1 MKRHDETDL
10 PGEAEEEDKKQEK
23 PSLSSFMDLLSQQQ
37 TEEILRLL
45 IPVIK
50 LNVKMYLIGT
60 KSRHLQIKNTNLLV
74 RVGGGFMDLDQYLT
88 QYSKSECL
96 KINML
101 MQKHEMTYRE
111 AVVQILK
118 QHKAAEKVVN
128 KFKRDS
134 EIVPIHFTEVL
145 TALKLREKRIWE
157 ERKSIASSTSQMSR

>member
-1 MKRHDETDL
+1 
-10 PGEAEEEDKKQEK
+10 
-23 PSLSSFMDLLSQQQ
+23 
-37 TEEILRLL
+37 
-45 IPVIK
+45 
-50 LNVKMYLIGT
+50 
-60 KSRHLQIKNTNLLV
+60 
-74 RVGGGFMDLDQYLT
+74 MDLDQYLT

-101 MQKHEMTYRE
+101 MQKHQMTYRE

-134 EIVPIHFTEVL
+134 EIVPVPFTEVL